1 MLQSLKLR
9 PFVAKDYGFVPRVL
23 RPLIDAAERGE
34 DLAPVVQAVTQ
45 SLGFDSFMFGI
56 SLSLRPNAD
65 SSSFVFTTLPSE
77 WVRIWDE
84 RAYVEIDPRVQ
95 VGIESTLPHIWDQ
108 ATYRGR
114 SPQLDA
120 FLDAAMGY
128 GVASG
133 VSVPIRDSRS
143 RFAVCALNSRIPIV
157 DEARRDLIS
166 QRLGDI
172 VLLANYF
179 YPLFI
184 AGVLD
189 QRIPPIY
196 AGKPLSARERQCLEM
211 AARGLTT
218 LDIAL
223 KLGIAERT
231 AQFHFSNIIDKLGV
245 LNRAEAIARSI
256 NMGLITL
263 SR

>member
-1 MLQSLKLR
+1 MLQPLKLC
-9 PFVAKDYGFVPRVL
+9 PVAAGDYGFVPRVL
-23 RPLIDAAERGE
+23 RPLIDAAARGE
-34 DLAPVVQAVTQ
+34 DLAPVIEAVTR

-65 SSSFVFTTLPSE
+65 SSSFVYTTLPDE
-77 WVRIWDE
+77 WVKVWDE

-95 VGIESTLPHIWDQ
+95 VGMDTTLPLIWDQ
-108 ATYRGR
+108 TTYRGR
-114 SPQLDA
+114 SRRLDA
-120 FLDAAMGY
+120 FLDAAMGF

-143 RFAVCALNSRIPIV
+143 RFAVCALNSRIPVV
-157 DEARRDLIS
+157 DEARREMIS

-179 YPLFI
+179 YPLLV

-189 QRIPPIY
+189 QRIPPIA

-211 AARGLTT
+211 AAHGLTT
-218 LDIAL
+218 LDVAI

-231 AQFHFSNIIDKLGV
+231 AQFHFSNILDKLGV
-245 LNRAEAIARSI
+245 LNRAEAIAKSI
-256 NMGLITL
+256 NLGLITL